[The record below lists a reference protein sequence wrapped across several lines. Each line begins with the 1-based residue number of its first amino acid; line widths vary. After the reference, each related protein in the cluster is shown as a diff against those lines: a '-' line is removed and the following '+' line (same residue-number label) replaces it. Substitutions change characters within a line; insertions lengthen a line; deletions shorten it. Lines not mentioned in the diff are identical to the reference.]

1 MLSRLG
7 KLKGPVIVSIVAGL
21 TYYLVPSSIYESV
34 ALTVIEESD
43 KMSLAS
49 KLASNVI
56 KKAPSGPETTFGEIW
71 NNQSCVVI
79 FFRRF
84 GWPYCKLAAAE
95 VSAIKPI
102 LDANEVKLVGVG
114 LEELGVQEFIDE
126 KHFKGDLYLDN
137 DKKSYNA
144 LGFKRFGFFGL
155 FPAVLSKAARA
166 AQARS
171 KLLGM
176 SGNMA
181 GDGYQNGGALVV
193 GKNGETLFHF
203 VQEGAPEHAS
213 NLDLLKA
220 LNIEPIPDPIPTA
233 ESPLQAN

>member
-7 KLKGPVIVSIVAGL
+7 KLKGPVIASIVAGL

-84 GWPYCKLAAAE
+84 G
-95 VSAIKPI
+95 
-102 LDANEVKLVGVG
+102 
-114 LEELGVQEFIDE
+114 
-126 KHFKGDLYLDN
+126 
-137 DKKSYNA
+137 
-144 LGFKRFGFFGL
+144 
-155 FPAVLSKAARA
+155 
-166 AQARS
+166 
-171 KLLGM
+171 
-176 SGNMA
+176 
-181 GDGYQNGGALVV
+181 
-193 GKNGETLFHF
+193 
-203 VQEGAPEHAS
+203 
-213 NLDLLKA
+213 
-220 LNIEPIPDPIPTA
+220 
-233 ESPLQAN
+233 